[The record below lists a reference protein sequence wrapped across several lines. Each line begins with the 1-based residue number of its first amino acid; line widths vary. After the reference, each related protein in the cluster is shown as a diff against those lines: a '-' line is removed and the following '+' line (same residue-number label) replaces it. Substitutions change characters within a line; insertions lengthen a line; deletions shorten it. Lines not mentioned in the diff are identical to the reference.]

1 MTTKK
6 ENASKSSKADAGQA
20 EVQATVGAAEE
31 KGYIGVAA
39 DPTPDSHYTVD
50 GVIAGKPT
58 PETHPETAPA
68 RAIQPDSSAKRS

>member
-6 ENASKSSKADAGQA
+6 DSKSSKADDAGQA
-20 EVQATVGAAEE
+20 EVQATVDAAEE

-39 DPTPDSHYTVD
+39 DTTPDSHYTVD

-68 RAIQPDSSAKRS
+68 RAIQPDSTPRRS